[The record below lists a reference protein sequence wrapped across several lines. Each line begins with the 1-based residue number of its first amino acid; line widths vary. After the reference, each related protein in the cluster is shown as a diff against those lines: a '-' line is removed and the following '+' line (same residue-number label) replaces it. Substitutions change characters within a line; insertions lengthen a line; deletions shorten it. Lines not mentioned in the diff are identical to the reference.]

1 MHIVTKGIVLRETN
15 YKDADKIL
23 TVLTDQLGKCTVK
36 ARGCRRKGSALSA
49 SAQLLVYSDMT
60 LLEYRDRLTLTE
72 GATLEL
78 FPRVRRDLERLAL
91 GSYFAQAVEAVAQ
104 EGEADAALLALLLNC
119 LYALNGLDRP
129 ASQVKAAFEL
139 RLLEAAGFGPRLE
152 GCALCGAEQ
161 PEQPFLNLRSG
172 LLHCRDCRAVAEG
185 GISMP
190 LSAGALAAMRYI
202 CASPRRFLSFRLDEG
217 SLGLL
222 SNAAEAFLLTQ
233 LERGFQTLDFW
244 KSLQGAPGLNCEKI
258 ENTAK
263 KD

>member
-23 TVLTDQLGKCTVK
+23 TVLTEKLGKCTVK

-185 GISMP
+185 GHLHAPVRRGSGGYAVHLRLP
-190 LSAGALAAMRYI
+190 PALFVLPAGRGEPGAALQRRRGLPADPAGAGV
-202 CASPRRFLSFRLDEG
+202 SDP
-217 SLGLL
+217 GLL
-222 SNAAEAFLLTQ
+222 EEPA
-233 LERGFQTLDFW
+233 G
-244 KSLQGAPGLNCEKI
+244 GARPEL
-258 ENTAK
+258 
-263 KD
+263 

>member
-23 TVLTDQLGKCTVK
+23 TVLTEKLGKCTVK

-49 SAQLLVYSDMT
+49 SSQLLAWSDMT

-72 GATLEL
+72 GASLEL
-78 FPRVRRDLERLAL
+78 FPRVRRDLELLAL
-91 GSYFAQAVEAVAQ
+91 GSYFAQVTEAAAP
-104 EGEADAALLALLLNC
+104 EGETDGALLALLLNC
-119 LYALNGLDRP
+119 LYALNELDRP

-161 PEQPFLNLRSG
+161 PEQPCLHLREG
-172 LLHCRDCRAVAEG
+172 LLYCRSCRAQAG
-185 GISMP
+185 AGISMP
-190 LSAGALAAMRYI
+190 LSSAALAAMRYI
-202 CASPRRFLSFRLDEG
+202 CASPRRFLSFRLDEQSQPQLYNG
-217 SLGLL
+217 
-222 SNAAEAFLLTQ
+222 AEAFLLTQ

-244 KSLQGAPGLNCEKI
+244 KSLQEPTEL
-258 ENTAK
+258 
-263 KD
+263 